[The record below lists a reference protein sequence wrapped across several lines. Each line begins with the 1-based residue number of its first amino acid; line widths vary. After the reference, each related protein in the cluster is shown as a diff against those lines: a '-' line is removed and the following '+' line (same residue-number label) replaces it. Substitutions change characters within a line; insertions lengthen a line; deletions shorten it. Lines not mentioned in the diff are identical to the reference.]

1 MTLESKIQLMKDLI
15 KENRDITIGEYA
27 QVVSEIESIE
37 QKTGDLYL
45 QTSVG
50 IVDTAMLTE
59 YNNQKT
65 AI

>member
-1 MTLESKIQLMKDLI
+1 MNLYAKIQLMKDLI

-27 QVVSEIESIE
+27 QAVSEIESIE